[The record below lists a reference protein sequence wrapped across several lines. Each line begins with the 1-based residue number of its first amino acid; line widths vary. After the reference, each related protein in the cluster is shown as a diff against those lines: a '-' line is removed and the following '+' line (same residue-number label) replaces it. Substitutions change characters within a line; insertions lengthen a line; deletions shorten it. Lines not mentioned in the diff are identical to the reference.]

1 MKLSAFFCSS
11 SRVGRSFN
19 FSFSWLLTWTKCYW
33 VFFTMLHTDIGMSKG
48 LLQSIRAP
56 QGPSQWRRWCCS
68 WFEGQEEE
76 APGHCLAQPAQL
88 YCIGRRSNQQEVSDI
103 IVSLVRIGLSCH
115 WQKSWLC
122 FHLCV
127 IATKALIEGPLLLD
141 HLPMKNMIRRKWNLY
156 CDLII
161 LTSATA
167 SPALK
172 ATPASLEMM
181 LIQELPWSTS
191 AGDHNQW
198 RSC

>member
-19 FSFSWLLTWTKCYW
+19 FSFSWLLTWTKGY
-33 VFFTMLHTDIGMSKG
+33 FTILHTDIGMSKR
-48 LLQSIRAP
+48 LFEFIRAP

-68 WFEGQEEE
+68 WFEGQEGE
-76 APGHCLAQPAQL
+76 APGHCLAQPENIVL
-88 YCIGRRSNQQEVSDI
+88 EEEHEEISDI
-103 IVSLVRIGLSCH
+103 IESLVRIGLSCH
-115 WQKSWLC
+115 EKKSWLC
-122 FHLCV
+122 FYLCV

-141 HLPMKNMIRRKWNLY
+141 HLPKKNMIRRKWNLY
-156 CDLII
+156 CDLSV

-181 LIQELPWSTS
+181 LIQELPWSCWV
-191 AGDHNQW
+191 NKCW
-198 RSC
+198 WL